1 VCVVVCERG
10 GVLFGHATD
19 AAAPVPA
26 NAGSWQDHPTASTS
40 EGAVEDIR
48 GTRQAIDLT
57 ID

>member
-1 VCVVVCERG
+1 VVCERG

-26 NAGSWQDHPTASTS
+26 NAGSWRDHPTASTS